1 MTSTA
6 RGWWDFAAEEFDP
19 VQRLRDDYPTPGHL
33 AQRLD
38 PMTVQ
43 TPALEIIDAHLVQVR
58 DAIGVM
64 YERRHRFAE
73 LVRKG
78 VDEEEAIE
86 QTVSEIPPAGI
97 DRLLIS
103 FAPQQGKSARVT
115 RYGILWLLRQFPTLR
130 IGLVSY
136 DGANAAQFS
145 YQIRADIELF
155 NGVSDSIDLGLRLA
169 KDQKAMGRWLL
180 TTGGGVYA
188 IGVGGGLTGRP
199 LDLLVL
205 DDPLKDVQAADS
217 ALRSAQQWEWWQ
229 TVARPRLA
237 PWAPVEAVMTRW
249 HESDLFG
256 RMISKQKEDES
267 AGLAHYDKWTVVNI
281 PAQADHD
288 PSKGE
293 VDILGREP
301 GEFMVSARGQTIEQW
316 EQTKAATAPRFW
328 TALYQGRP
336 SPETGAIWLKEWWR
350 RYDVPIWTQRSDG
363 TFRLDG
369 YEVTQSW
376 DCAFRDT
383 KSSDYVVG
391 QVWAK
396 RGVDSY
402 LVYQVHR
409 RLSFTETLDAVRHTK
424 WLFPQTR
431 KIIIE
436 GKANGDAVI
445 DSLKHEI
452 PGIVVFEPGRDSKE
466 GRATAVSPYIRAGNV
481 HLPTTRVASMAP
493 EISFDVEAF
502 ILEATSFPNAAH
514 DDQIDAASM
523 YLIETY
529 RVSGESSILV
539 PIGRIPLS
547 SVKRQG
553 QQALAPFQRRLNDR
567 YLRR

>member
-1 MTSTA
+1 
-6 RGWWDFAAEEFDP
+6 
-19 VQRLRDDYPTPGHL
+19 
-33 AQRLD
+33 
-38 PMTVQ
+38 
-43 TPALEIIDAHLVQVR
+43 
-58 DAIGVM
+58 
-64 YERRHRFAE
+64 
-73 LVRKG
+73 
-78 VDEEEAIE
+78 
-86 QTVSEIPPAGI
+86 
-97 DRLLIS
+97 
-103 FAPQQGKSARVT
+103 
-115 RYGILWLLRQFPTLR
+115 
-130 IGLVSY
+130 
-136 DGANAAQFS
+136 
-145 YQIRADIELF
+145 
-155 NGVSDSIDLGLRLA
+155 
-169 KDQKAMGRWLL
+169 
-180 TTGGGVYA
+180 VYA

-199 LDLLVL
+199 LDMLVL
-205 DDPLKDVQAADS
+205 DDPLKDIQAADS
-217 ALRSAQQWEWWQ
+217 VLRSRPAVGV
-229 TVARPRLA
+229 VADRRQAPSRPVGARRGRHDALARGRPRW
-237 PWAPVEAVMTRW
+237 PHEA
-249 HESDLFG
+249 
-256 RMISKQKEDES
+256 KQKEDES
-267 AGLAHYDKWTVVNI
+267 AGSRHYDKWTVVNI

-288 PSKGE
+288 PAKGE
-293 VDILGREP
+293 VDMLGREP
-301 GEFMVSARGQTIEQW
+301 GEFMVSARGPDNR
-316 EQTKAATAPRFW
+316 AVGGD
-328 TALYQGRP
+328 QGRHLRSLLVSALP
-336 SPETGAIWLKEWWR
+336 GPPAPETGAIWLKEWWR
-350 RYDVPIWTQRSDG
+350 RYEVPIWTQRPDG

-369 YEVTQSW
+369 YDVTQSW

-396 RGVDSY
+396 RGADSY

-502 ILEATSFPNAAH
+502 ILEATAFPNAAH
-514 DDQIDAASM
+514 DDQVDAASQ

-539 PIGRIPLS
+539 ATGRIPLS

-553 QQALAPFQRRLNDR
+553 QQTLSPFQRRFVDR
-567 YLRR
+567 QLRR